1 MTATSVSTHY
11 EITVRD
17 PTGHLKTTGFDRI
30 TDARLYAVRY
40 LRKNM
45 NASSLTIVKNLGFT
59 KYEMEYIIKVRGV
72 GVPNRYISYV
82 LSNGVFHFDIT
93 PKEID
98 PNNGKLGKEYKGMI

>member
-1 MTATSVSTHY
+1 MTASSVSTHY

-17 PTGHLKTTGFDRI
+17 HAGHLKTTGFDRI

-45 NASSLTIVKNLGFT
+45 NASSLTIVKDLGFT
-59 KYEMEYIIKVRGV
+59 KYEIEYITKVRGA

-82 LSNGVFHFDIT
+82 LSNGVFHFGIT

-98 PNNGKLGKEYKGMI
+98 PDNGKLGKEYKGMI

>member
-1 MTATSVSTHY
+1 MTASSVSTHY
-11 EITVRD
+11 EITVRG

-45 NASSLTIVKNLGFT
+45 NASLLTIFKNLEFT
-59 KYEMEYIIKVRGV
+59 KYEIEYITKVRGA
-72 GVPNRYISYV
+72 GLPNRYISYV
-82 LSNGVFHFDIT
+82 LSNEGFHFGIT